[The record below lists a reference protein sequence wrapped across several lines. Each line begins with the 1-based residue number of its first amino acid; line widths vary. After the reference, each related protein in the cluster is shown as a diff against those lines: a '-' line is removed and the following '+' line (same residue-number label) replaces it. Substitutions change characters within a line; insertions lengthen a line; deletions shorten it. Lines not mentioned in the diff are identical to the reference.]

1 MHTLP
6 LVATCA
12 APIRGPGREPD
23 LRALLLTRMG
33 ISIEAL
39 TAVPAWGWR
48 ERSNLRYRATRQ
60 LDMGVCG
67 QRREVY

>member
-12 APIRGPGREPD
+12 APIRGSGREPD

-33 ISIEAL
+33 TSIEAL
-39 TAVPAWGWR
+39 TAVPAWG
-48 ERSNLRYRATRQ
+48 LVRA
-60 LDMGVCG
+60 
-67 QRREVY
+67 